1 MSRTKRILEAE
12 EQLLET
18 FDEEQ
23 QELYDYLKELQ
34 EE

>member
-1 MSRTKRILEAE
+1 MSKTKRIMEAE
-12 EQLLET
+12 EELIAS

-23 QELYDYLKELQ
+23 QELYDYLKELK

>member
-1 MSRTKRILEAE
+1 MSRTKRIIEAE
-12 EQLLET
+12 EELIAT